1 MIKVL
6 NKEILSKYMENCSY
20 KKILEELSID
30 LFLIQY
36 EKGELV
42 KSSFQNEELIQIVV
56 QGSLSIYF
64 IRNDGTRYSLSSG
77 TTDYLVGDMD
87 LFRPYNSNIYVEACE
102 NLVCIAFYRDKNK
115 DILLNNASFLRIIS
129 ESLCSKIEIL
139 TKIDAEPTSLTE
151 RVISYMKYKCESGIL
166 KGIEQ
171 AAFQLNCSSRQLQR
185 IMNKCEDEG
194 KVKKIAKGTYQ
205 LLSIE

>member
-6 NKEILSKYMENCSY
+6 NKEILSNYMENCRY

-30 LFLIQY
+30 LLLIQY

-87 LFRPYNSNIYVEACE
+87 LFKPYNCNIYVEACE
-102 NLVCIAFYRDKNK
+102 NLVCIAFYRDEDK

-171 AAFQLNCSSRQLQR
+171 AAFQLNYSSRQLQR